1 MFGWTIDEKRQR
13 IVELDEIIIDRRFQ
27 VRNRTDAQTVKA
39 YASAMQA
46 GSEFLPVTLAEI
58 DGRLF
63 LIDGFHR
70 FNAATSIGRQGI
82 EAVIV
87 PMTEREAIKASAV
100 ANLTNGLRLTKT
112 EELNAFKQF
121 IKGGGHLKERGKLKS
136 YREIASELHGIRTH
150 GTIRNW
156 MRKYFPRIARQ
167 MGDDKQ
173 GNRRADV
180 PEMNPERERAKAIR
194 DALGEARTLLDLV
207 SDPEEVYLIREMVE
221 ALMVEVSQKETQQPD
236 F

>member
-1 MFGWTIDEKRQR
+1 MLGSTTEATQQR

-39 YASAMQA
+39 YASAMEA
-46 GSEFLPVTLAEI
+46 GSEFPPVTLAEI
-58 DGRLF
+58 NGRLF

-70 FNAATSIGRQGI
+70 FDAASSIRRQGI
-82 EAVIV
+82 DAVV
-87 PMTEREAIKASAV
+87 VQMTEREALKASAL
-100 ANLTNGLRLTKT
+100 ANLTHGLRLTKT
-112 EELNAFKQF
+112 EKLNAFKQF

-136 YREIASELHGIRTH
+136 YREIASELHGIGTH
-150 GTIRNW
+150 GTIWNW
-156 MRKYFPRIARQ
+156 MLKHFPKVARR
-167 MGDDKQ
+167 MGDDKP

-194 DALGEARTLLDLV
+194 DALGEARTLIDLV
-207 SDPEEVYLIREMVE
+207 SDPEEVYLIRKMVE
-221 ALMVEVSQKETQQPD
+221 ALMVEVSQKETQRPD

>member
-1 MFGWTIDEKRQR
+1 MLGWTIDENQQR

-27 VRNRTDAQTVKA
+27 VRNRTDAQTVKT
-39 YASAMQA
+39 YTSAMQA
-46 GSEFLPVTLAEI
+46 GSEFPPVTLAEI

-70 FNAATSIGRQGI
+70 FDAATSIGRQGI
-82 EAVIV
+82 EAVVV
-87 PMTEREAIKASAV
+87 PMTEREALKTSAV
-100 ANLTNGLRLTKT
+100 ANLTHGLRLTKT
-112 EELNAFKQF
+112 EKLNAFKQF

-136 YREIASELHGIRTH
+136 YREIASELHGIGTH
-150 GTIRNW
+150 GTVRNW
-156 MRKYFPRIARQ
+156 MVKHFPRIAHQ
-167 MGDDKQ
+167 MGDDKP

-194 DALGEARTLLDLV
+194 DALGEARTLLGLV
-207 SDPEEVYLIREMVE
+207 SDPEEVYHIREMVE
-221 ALMVEVSQKETQQPD
+221 ALMMEIRRKEAQQPD

>member
-1 MFGWTIDEKRQR
+1 MRGWTTNEKQERV
-13 IVELDEIIIDRRFQ
+13 VELDEIIRDRRFQ
-27 VRNRTDAQTVKA
+27 VRSRTDAQTVKA

-46 GSEFLPVTLAEI
+46 GSEFPPVTLAEI

-70 FNAATSIGRQGI
+70 FEAAISIGRQSM
-82 EAVIV
+82 EASVV
-87 PMTEREAIKASAV
+87 TMTEREALKASAV
-100 ANLTNGLRLTKT
+100 ANLTHGLRLTKT
-112 EELNAFKQF
+112 EKLNAFKQF

-136 YREIASELHGIRTH
+136 YREIASELHGIGTH

-156 MRKYFPRIARQ
+156 MMKHFPRIARQ
-167 MGDDKQ
+167 MGDDKP

-207 SDPEEVYLIREMVE
+207 SDPEEVYHIREMVE
-221 ALMVEVSQKETQQPD
+221 ALMMEVSQKETQQPD

>member
-1 MFGWTIDEKRQR
+1 MRGWTTNEKQERV
-13 IVELDEIIIDRRFQ
+13 VELDEIIRDRRFQ
-27 VRNRTDAQTVKA
+27 VRSRTDAQTVKA

-46 GSEFLPVTLAEI
+46 GSEFPPVTLAEI

-70 FNAATSIGRQGI
+70 FEAAISIGRQSM
-82 EAVIV
+82 EASVV
-87 PMTEREAIKASAV
+87 TMTEREALKASAV
-100 ANLTNGLRLTKT
+100 ANLTHGLRLTKT
-112 EELNAFKQF
+112 EKLNAFKQF

-136 YREIASELHGIRTH
+136 YREIASELHGIGTH

-156 MRKYFPRIARQ
+156 MMKHFPKVARR
-167 MGDDKQ
+167 MGDDKP

-207 SDPEEVYLIREMVE
+207 SDPEEVYHIREMVE
-221 ALMVEVSQKETQQPD
+221 ALMMEVSQKETQQPD